1 MRKDILYIFVLLIVF
16 GCGGPPPPEVYND
29 HLFDAIQTAITN
41 KDIYWVDQYANRARA
56 CQKTGQLTLEQY
68 RGLEAIIKQASAGE
82 WAGADRELEEFRRR
96 QPSLKAR
103 K

>member
-1 MRKDILYIFVLLIVF
+1 MRKDILYILVLLNVL
-16 GCGGPPPPEVYND
+16 GCGGSPPPEVYND

-56 CQKTGQLTLEQY
+56 CQKTGQLTDEQY
-68 RGLEAIIKQASAGE
+68 RGLEAIIKKASAGE
-82 WAGADRELEEFRRR
+82 WGGADRELEEFRRQ
-96 QPSLKAR
+96 QPSVKAH